1 MATPQITSTAAW
13 RSVRRCA
20 RGVTLV
26 ELMVAMAILA
36 LIAAIAVPSYSGHVQ
51 RGRVAKAISDI
62 KRIELSM
69 ERFMTDRGRYP
80 ASLAEAGIALNDPWG
95 NPYQYLSMAGAKV
108 GQVRKDHS
116 LHPLNTDYDLYSM
129 GADGKSVSPLTAKAS
144 RDDVVR
150 ARNGAFV
157 GLGADY

>member
-1 MATPQITSTAAW
+1 MATPQIASTAAW
-13 RSVRRCA
+13 RSARRRA

-26 ELMVAMAILA
+26 ELMVALAILA
-36 LIAAIAVPSYSGHVQ
+36 LIAAIALPSYSRHVQ
-51 RGRVAKAISDI
+51 RGRVAKAIADI
-62 KRIELSM
+62 KRIEMSM
-69 ERFMTDRGRYP
+69 ERFMTDRGRFP
-80 ASLAEAGIALNDPWG
+80 TSLAEAGITLDDPWG
-95 NPYQYLSMAGAKV
+95 NPYRYLSMDGAKV

-129 GADGKSVSPLTAKAS
+129 GADGKTATPLTAQAS